1 MTRVGRLIKELISN
15 LGIKKLYPPQEEAIG
30 RIDQDK
36 SVLMAVPT
44 SAGKTLVGYYSLI
57 KNVKEGKK
65 GFYIVPLRAL
75 AWEKLNELRELAREM
90 MPFCRIGVTVGDYD
104 KIKGLGK
111 YDIIVATSERMDS
124 LLRQNPKWLRDVG
137 SIVVDEIHLLNDG
150 SRGPTLEIS
159 LTRFRRINPNL
170 QIVALSATVSN
181 SKEIADWLDADLV
194 ESDFR
199 PVPLRRG
206 VTYGERIEWED
217 GKKDTISEEGVEGLI
232 GKWLPEQTLVF
243 VSTRRGA
250 EAQARRIASVVKNR
264 LSGENSATLGAYV
277 EKIKGGGE
285 EKTHIDDSL
294 GKLIGYGVCYH
305 HAGLS
310 NRQRK
315 IIEEAFKSRNLK
327 VLVATPTL
335 AAGINLPA
343 KRVIIRDLSRWDGD
357 YHSNQPLP
365 VLEIQQMLGRAGRPT
380 YDDSGEGVLVA
391 KDRKRGLKATEIYF
405 DGETEPVISRLGS
418 EAALRIHLLSVI
430 ASELAS
436 TREELDEFLKTTLFG
451 KQGEIW
457 AIKQRLNNILNF
469 LAEENFIKIKGKV
482 SGDFV
487 SAAEYGQERFEATKL
502 GSLIS
507 RLYIDPKS
515 GSIIRKALE
524 SGVKANPLG
533 ILHTIMRTP
542 DIYSLY
548 VRKNEMEDYINMC
561 KEFEGELMSPPPSDE
576 VELEF
581 YLWDLKTAL
590 LMMDWMEEMPEEKL
604 LKKYSTTP
612 GDIRA
617 KVDRAEWLLYATEE
631 LAKICAKEASP
642 LAMELRIRIKNG
654 VKKELVPLLMLE
666 GVGRIRARSLYNGG
680 FKHPR
685 NLEDAY
691 PKDLVKLPNI
701 GPGLAE
707 TLAGKKGPE
716 QTKL

>member
-1 MTRVGRLIKELISN
+1 MRVGRLIKELKTT
-15 LGIKKLYPPQEEAIG
+15 LGIKKLYPPQKEAIG
-30 RIDQDK
+30 RIDQDN

-75 AWEKLNELRELAREM
+75 AWEKLNELREIAKEM

-124 LLRQNPKWLRDVG
+124 LLRQNPKWLTDVG
-137 SIVVDEIHLLNDG
+137 TIIVDEVHLLNDG
-150 SRGPTLEIS
+150 NRGPTLEVS
-159 LTRFRRINPNL
+159 LTRFRRINPSL

-181 SKEIADWLDADLV
+181 SDVIADWLDADLV

-199 PVPLRRG
+199 PVPLRKG
-206 VTYGERIEWED
+206 VSYGENIAWED
-217 GKKDTISEEGVEGLI
+217 GKKEMISEQGTEGMI

-250 EAQARRIASVVKNR
+250 EAQARRSAAVVRSR
-264 LSGENSATLGAYV
+264 LGKEDAENLSTYV
-277 EKIKGGGE
+277 KKMKGGGE
-285 EKTHIDDSL
+285 EKTPIDESL
-294 GKLIGYGVCYH
+294 GKLIASGVCYH

-315 IIEEAFKSRNLK
+315 IIEEAFRSRSLK

-365 VLEIQQMLGRAGRPT
+365 VLEIQQMLGRAGRPK
-380 YDDSGEGVLVA
+380 YDSSGEGVLVA
-391 KDRKRGLKATEIYF
+391 KDQKKGNDAVERYF
-405 DGETEPVISRLGS
+405 ESETEPVISRLGS

-430 ASELAS
+430 ASRLAN
-436 TREELDEFLKTTLFG
+436 TRKELDKFLKTTLFG

-457 AIKQRLNNILNF
+457 AIKQRLSKILNF
-469 LAEENFIKIKGKV
+469 LAEENFIEIKGGD

-487 SAAEYGQERFEATKL
+487 SAADYGEERFEATEL
-502 GSLIS
+502 GMMIS

-524 SGVKANPLG
+524 SDVEANPLG

-548 VRKNEMEDYINMC
+548 VRKNEMEDYISIC
-561 KEFEGELMSPPPSDE
+561 REVEDELMSLPPLDE
-576 VELEF
+576 VEFEF

-590 LMMDWMEEMPEEKL
+590 LLMDWMEEMPEEEL

-617 KVDRAEWLLYATEE
+617 KVDRAEWLLYATTE
-631 LAKICAKEASP
+631 LAKICAEGAVP
-642 LAMELRIRIKNG
+642 IATELRIRIKNG
-654 VKKELVPLLMLE
+654 VKKELVPLLMLD
-666 GVGRIRARSLYNGG
+666 GVGRIRARSLYDGG
-680 FKHPR
+680 FEHPR
-685 NLEDAY
+685 NLENVY

-707 TLAGKKGPE
+707 MLAGKKGPE
-716 QTKL
+716 QMKL

>member
-1 MTRVGRLIKELISN
+1 MRVGRLIKELKTT
-15 LGIKKLYPPQEEAIG
+15 LGIEKLYPPQKEAIG
-30 RIDQDK
+30 RIDQDN

-75 AWEKLNELRELAREM
+75 AWEKLNELREIAKEM

-124 LLRQNPKWLRDVG
+124 LLRQNPKWLTDVG
-137 SIVVDEIHLLNDG
+137 TIIVDEVHLLNDG
-150 SRGPTLEIS
+150 NRGPTLEVS
-159 LTRFRRINPNL
+159 LTRFRRINPSL

-181 SKEIADWLDADLV
+181 SDVIADWLDADLV

-199 PVPLRRG
+199 PVPLRKG
-206 VTYGERIEWED
+206 VSYGENIAWED
-217 GKKDTISEEGVEGLI
+217 GKKEMISEQGTEGMI

-250 EAQARRIASVVKNR
+250 EAQARRSAAVVRSR
-264 LSGENSATLGAYV
+264 LGNEDAENLSTYV
-277 EKIKGGGE
+277 KKMKGGGE
-285 EKTHIDDSL
+285 EKTPIDESL
-294 GKLIGYGVCYH
+294 GKLIASGVCYH

-315 IIEEAFKSRNLK
+315 IIEEAFRSRSLK

-365 VLEIQQMLGRAGRPT
+365 VLEIQQMLGRAGRPK
-380 YDDSGEGVLVA
+380 YDSSGEGVLIA
-391 KDRKRGLKATEIYF
+391 KDQKKGNDAVERYF
-405 DGETEPVISRLGS
+405 ESETEPVISRLGS

-430 ASELAS
+430 ASRLAN
-436 TREELDEFLKTTLFG
+436 TRKELDKFLKTTLFG

-457 AIKQRLNNILNF
+457 AIKQRLSKILNF
-469 LAEENFIKIKGKV
+469 LAEENFIEIKGGD

-487 SAAEYGQERFEATKL
+487 SAADYGEERFEATEL
-502 GSLIS
+502 GMMIS

-524 SGVKANPLG
+524 SDVEANPLG

-548 VRKNEMEDYINMC
+548 VRKNEMEDYISIC
-561 KEFEGELMSPPPSDE
+561 REVEDELMSLPPLDE
-576 VELEF
+576 VEFEF
-581 YLWDLKTAL
+581 L
-590 LMMDWMEEMPEEKL
+590 
-604 LKKYSTTP
+604 
-612 GDIRA
+612 
-617 KVDRAEWLLYATEE
+617 
-631 LAKICAKEASP
+631 
-642 LAMELRIRIKNG
+642 
-654 VKKELVPLLMLE
+654 
-666 GVGRIRARSLYNGG
+666 
-680 FKHPR
+680 
-685 NLEDAY
+685 
-691 PKDLVKLPNI
+691 
-701 GPGLAE
+701 
-707 TLAGKKGPE
+707 
-716 QTKL
+716 